1 MTQIAAGK
9 TPAAMCPYLNPG
21 CKITAINGQAVKG
34 LTFQEV
40 KTKLQRAKT
49 SVVLSIEEPLSL
61 LHEENVSNRDS
72 CYTWPVEAEN
82 GYLRKSL
89 SEAQIRFVNS
99 FQADELQTID
109 LTRQQQEQGT
119 SPNDNDAKPISVSVH
134 GPASSPP
141 YQDMGC
147 ITGNEASSNPVS
159 SSKEESSTPLPEH
172 PELHEIPTATCQQ
185 EEQGT
190 SPNVNDAKR
199 PPMSVYTWPPIASSP
214 PVQDKGTM
222 DGASRNPGCRGIQ
235 ESGPS
240 HLLPPEPCEQPTDQD
255 MPLCQNCLSITI
267 CDKREQT
274 IDHLPGKIYYWICLK
289 LDIKTPFFNDY
300 RILGEELGFVRSE
313 ISLLGNSDQPTNH
326 LLNQWVARKGKGA
339 TIGVLMDAF
348 DETKRHDLLDLLK
361 TWTENC
367 RKCFEYQQENVKE
380 TYI

>member
-34 LTFQEV
+34 LTFQQV
-40 KTKLQRAKT
+40 KTRLQRAKT
-49 SVVLSIEEPLSL
+49 SVVLAIEEPLSL

-89 SEAQIRFVNS
+89 SEAQIRYVNS

-109 LTRQQQEQGT
+109 LTRQHQEQGR
-119 SPNDNDAKPISVSVH
+119 SPNDNDTKPKPVSVH
-134 GPASSPP
+134 GPSSSPS

-147 ITGNEASSNPVS
+147 INEASSNPGS
-159 SSKEESSTPLPEH
+159 GSKEESSTPLPIH

-190 SPNVNDAKR
+190 SPNANDAKR
-199 PPMSVYTWPPIASSP
+199 APMSVYTWPPIVPSP
-214 PVQDKGTM
+214 PVQDKGSM
-222 DGASRNPGCRGIQ
+222 DGASRNPGCHGIQ

-240 HLLPPEPCEQPTDQD
+240 QLLPLKSHEQPTDQD
-255 MPLCQNCLSITI
+255 MPLCQNCLSITT

-274 IDHLPGKIYYWICLK
+274 IEHIPGKIYHWICLK
-289 LDIKTPFFNDY
+289 LDVITPFFNDY
-300 RILGEELGFVRSE
+300 RILGEKLGFVRPD
-313 ISLLGNSDQPTNH
+313 IALLCNSNQPTNH
-326 LLNQWVARKGKGA
+326 LLNEWVARKGKGA
-339 TIGVLMDAF
+339 TVGVLMDVF
-348 DETKRHDLLDLLK
+348 DKTERHDLLDLLK

-367 RKCFEYQQENVKE
+367 KKCFEYQQENVKE